1 VWTVAI
7 NDGNKAAH
15 DGDAV
20 TDASLYE
27 LNIRNDSAL
36 ICRIY
41 GKLYIYI
48 YKGWALLKGVR
59 IGPSSPR
66 YQCPHMI
73 HRSGW
78 RL

>member
-1 VWTVAI
+1 MWTVAI

-48 YKGWALLKGVR
+48 KAGHY
-59 IGPSSPR
+59 
-66 YQCPHMI
+66 
-73 HRSGW
+73 
-78 RL
+78 